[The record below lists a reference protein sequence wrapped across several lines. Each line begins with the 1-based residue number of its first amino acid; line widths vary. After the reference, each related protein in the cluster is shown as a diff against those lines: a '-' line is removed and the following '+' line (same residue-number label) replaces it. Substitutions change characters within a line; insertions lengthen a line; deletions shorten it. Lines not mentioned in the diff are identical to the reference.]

1 MSRKDQNF
9 SAISSPNIPLEIRN
23 FFMSR
28 KNQNFSGISS
38 PNIPLE
44 ITIFFY
50 VAQGPKFLWNFQSK
64 YSFRN

>member
-9 SAISSPNIPLEIRN
+9 SWISSPNISLEIRN

-28 KNQNFSGISS
+28 KDQNFSGISS

-44 ITIFFY
+44 IRIFY
-50 VAQGPKFLWNFQSK
+50 VA
-64 YSFRN
+64 